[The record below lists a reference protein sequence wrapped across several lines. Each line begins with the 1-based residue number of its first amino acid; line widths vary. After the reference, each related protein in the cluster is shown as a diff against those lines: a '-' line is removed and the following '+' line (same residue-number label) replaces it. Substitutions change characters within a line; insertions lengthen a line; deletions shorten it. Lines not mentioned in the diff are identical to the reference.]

1 MPKDN
6 ALADPPA
13 SGGDDA
19 CAPEPVVRLEAV
31 TLRLRE
37 RRILPGTD
45 WTIRPGERWAVL
57 GPNGAGK
64 TTLVRALTGEVPV
77 VGGRLRPA
85 EPQRL
90 RSQSALVSFERGRRL
105 LLRAEAHARGRDFA
119 GDPDPGLRVEDLLP
133 PERSGAREAAA
144 QAGLGIERLRGRRIA
159 ELSTGELRRLQIAL
173 ALAAA
178 PRLLILDEPC
188 EGLDAEARAALAAQL
203 GWRLPRECAL
213 VWVTH
218 RPEELPAGI
227 THLLAVREGR
237 VVFQGRAG
245 QEAWARLGEML
256 APPAVRPARP
266 PYGAGGG
273 RTGEVRI
280 ALRGVRVMHRGATV
294 FEDFSWTVRD
304 GEHWAVLGPNGSGK
318 STLLRLVTG
327 EHPQAYANRIEV
339 LGARL
344 GGGRTLREHRRDI
357 GWVSAELHVGYSA
370 AATARD
376 VVLSGRFDS
385 IGLYRRV
392 PEEAC
397 AAACRLLAELGA
409 RELAERPFLQLS
421 AGEQRLVLLARALVK
436 PPRILILDEPCQGL
450 DPLHRRRFLDAV
462 DRFAAAGRATVICVA
477 HEEGDLPG
485 CITHRLRLV
494 RPAGGPT
501 RAGVEGERRRAVP
514 D

>member
-1 MPKDN
+1 MPKTN
-6 ALADPPA
+6 ARAE
-13 SGGDDA
+13 SSTSRGDEPH
-19 CAPEPVVRLEAV
+19 APEPVVQLEAV

-64 TTLVRALTGEVPV
+64 TTLVRALAGEVPAIC
-77 VGGRLRPA
+77 GRLRPA
-85 EPQRL
+85 EPLRL
-90 RSQSALVSFERGRRL
+90 RSQSAIVSFEHGRRL
-105 LLRAEAHARGRDFA
+105 LLRAEAYARGRDFA

-133 PERSGAREAAA
+133 PERTPACEAAG
-144 QAGLGIERLRGRRIA
+144 GLGLDIARLRGRRIA

-188 EGLDAEARAALAAQL
+188 EGLDPEARTALAARL
-203 GWRLPRECAL
+203 GECLPRECAL

-218 RPEELPAGI
+218 RPEELPPGI

-237 VVFQGRAG
+237 VAFQGRADR
-245 QEAWARLGEML
+245 EAWARLEAML
-256 APPAVRPARP
+256 SPPAVRPARTSH
-266 PYGAGGG
+266 AADGG
-273 RTGEVRI
+273 RPAEVHI
-280 ALRGVRVMHRGATV
+280 ALRGVRVMHRGVTV
-294 FEDFSWTVRD
+294 FEDFSWTVRS

-327 EHPQAYANRIEV
+327 EHPQAHANRIEV

-344 GGGRTLREHRRDI
+344 GGGRTLREHRRGI
-357 GWVSAELHVGYSA
+357 GWVSAELHRGYGA
-370 AATARD
+370 AATARE

-392 PEEAC
+392 PEEAW
-397 AAACRLLAELGA
+397 AAAQRLLAELGA
-409 RELAERPFLQLS
+409 LELAERSFLQLS

-450 DPLHRRRFLDAV
+450 DLIHRRRFLDAV
-462 DRFAAAGRATVICVA
+462 DRFAAAGRATVICVG
-477 HEEGDLPG
+477 HGEEDLPS

-501 RAGVEGERRRAVP
+501 RVNVELARRPAIR